1 MSTLSSRAWC
11 AELPDSVVGIQ
22 DVAMAFSELARRLEG
37 GGYASSPRE
46 LGGDM
51 LEEESSGGG
60 VLASFAPRVK
70 DVGELTWSVKPC
82 RPVAARFYGVD
93 AGCRTLDSTRVV
105 VVVYGAA
112 VAHVDGFIAA
122 GTYPYTGCDPYVDL
136 SSLVH
141 GGDRVLEFGSAP
153 LVAYGPSR
161 GSGFPGFV
169 ADRPLVDPKAYAAA
183 LGVHD
188 DRLEGLGYGC
198 GFDRE
203 TLRDENRIL
212 LETMAVAWCLSR
224 RGGGE
229 WYVLLDGPIFSTP
242 GLYVAV
248 SGLRGSYSRVKAYYA
263 LSYLV
268 NTLLRVHM
276 LYRLSGGS
284 LHRVAGVVKRVS
296 SARLAV
302 RALRLA
308 EGRDVELVGRLASR
322 TSRGGAITL
331 GPFFT
336 VLRAGDLFKAVLS
349 GGGSRGRS
357 IAYYSHYSS
366 TAITRLGHTIQVL
379 EHLAEGELKYIVK
392 RSYYL
397 AVRGL
402 DGGLAVARVEFLH
415 PFSERRAPEWVEK
428 TTMPA
433 MEDVEEYVREDL
445 HLLSYL
451 AWFMALPS
459 TSTQPLPIAV
469 ADRVSKRLSRFL
481 ALTCFHMLRDHTDFT
496 YETLSWIA
504 GG

>member
-1 MSTLSSRAWC
+1 M
-11 AELPDSVVGIQ
+11 GIQ
-22 DVAMAFSELARRLEG
+22 DVAVAFSELARRLEG

-51 LEEESSGGG
+51 LEEESHGG
-60 VLASFAPRVK
+60 VLASFAPRVG
-70 DVGELTWSVKPC
+70 DWGAELVHEVRPC

-112 VAHVDGFIAA
+112 IAHVDGFIVA

-136 SSLVH
+136 SGPLH
-141 GGDRVLEFGSAP
+141 GSDRVLEFGPAP

-161 GSGFPGFV
+161 GGGFPGFV
-169 ADRPLVDPKAYAAA
+169 ADRPLVDPQAYANA
-183 LGVHD
+183 LGVRD
-188 DRLEGLGYGC
+188 ERLEGLGYGC

-203 TLRDENRIL
+203 TLRDENRLL
-212 LETMAVAWCLSR
+212 LETMAVAWCLGR
-224 RGGGE
+224 CGKGD

-276 LYRLSGGS
+276 LYKLLAGN
-284 LHRVAGVVKRVS
+284 LHRVVGVVKRVGS
-296 SARLAV
+296 SRLAV

-308 EGRDVELVGRLASR
+308 EGRDVEVVGKLASR
-322 TSRGGAITL
+322 LGRGRAIAL
-331 GPFFT
+331 GPLFT
-336 VLRAGDLFKAVLS
+336 VLRARDLFEATLS
-349 GGGSRGRS
+349 RGGSRDRS
-357 IAYYSHYSS
+357 LTYYSHYSS
-366 TAITRLGHTIQVL
+366 TAITRLGHTIQLL
-379 EHLAEGELKYIVK
+379 ESLVRDELKYIVK

-402 DGGLAVARVEFLH
+402 DGRLAVARVEFLH
-415 PFSERRAPEWVEK
+415 PLGERRTPEWVEK
-428 TTMPA
+428 TTMPT
-433 MEDVEEYVREDL
+433 MGDVEEYVGEDL
-445 HLLSYL
+445 QLLGYL
-451 AWFMALPS
+451 AWFMSLPS

-481 ALTCFHMLRDHTDFT
+481 ALTCFHVLRDRTDFT

-504 GG
+504 GGG